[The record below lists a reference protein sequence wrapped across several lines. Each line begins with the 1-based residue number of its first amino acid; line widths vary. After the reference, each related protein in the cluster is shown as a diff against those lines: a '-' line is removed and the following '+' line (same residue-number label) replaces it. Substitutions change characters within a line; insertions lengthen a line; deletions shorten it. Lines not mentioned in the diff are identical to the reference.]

1 MKRSQG
7 HEVHGD
13 HFIFGSMQSLKYSKI
28 EGQERTTFL
37 RTKGVLTSLERD
49 LGLRL
54 AHGQRKNPLL
64 MLRMWWQQPQMARQ
78 MSALRVLEHLG

>member
-1 MKRSQG
+1 MKRSRG
-7 HEVHGD
+7 HEVQD
-13 HFIFGSMQSLKYSKI
+13 CHFIFGSMQSLKYSKI
-28 EGQERTTFL
+28 DAQERANFL
-37 RTKGVLTSLERD
+37 RPQGVLTSLERD

-64 MLRMWWQQPQMARQ
+64 VLRMRWQQSQMARQ